1 MTTHTTTPTTT
12 PTTTHTPS
20 RTLPIRLL
28 NLVALIAVLII
39 NALATSGTING
50 TDTGELSDTW
60 TSLFTPAGYVF
71 SIWGLIY
78 TLLIAF
84 AIYQLLPSQRNNPR
98 LERLGSLFVLNS
110 LFNIS
115 WIFAWHYQLI
125 ALSQLL
131 MLGILTTLIVIHQR
145 LEIGT
150 SHLRRP
156 ERIALQLPF
165 SVYLGWITVATVA
178 NTAILLLDLGVTGG
192 QLAPLITVVVIAAA
206 AAIGYLVLRR
216 RADIAFGLV
225 LVWAFAG
232 IAAKQGPAEPLVTAG
247 ALVAAAFI
255 AALVV
260 LLVFRALRKRP
271 FNAASAATN

>member
-1 MTTHTTTPTTT
+1 MTSHTTPSA
-12 PTTTHTPS
+12 S
-20 RTLPIRLL
+20 RTPLPIRLL

-39 NALATSGTING
+39 NGLATSGTING
-50 TDTGELSDTW
+50 TDTGELSDAW
-60 TSLFTPAGYVF
+60 PSLFTPAGYVF

-78 TLLIAF
+78 TLLIVF

-98 LERLGSLFVLNS
+98 LERLGSMFVISS
-110 LFNIS
+110 LFNIG
-115 WIFAWHYQLI
+115 WILAWHYQLI
-125 ALSQLL
+125 GLSWLL
-131 MLGILTTLIVIHQR
+131 MLGILGTLIVIYQR

-150 SHLRRP
+150 SELRRS

-178 NTAILLLDLGVTGG
+178 NTAILLLDLGFTGG
-192 QLAPLITVVVIAAA
+192 QLAPLLTVVVIAAA

-232 IAAKQGPAEPLVTAG
+232 IAAKQGAAEPLVTAG

-255 AALVV
+255 AAFIALVI
-260 LLVFRALRKRP
+260 FQGLRKRP
-271 FNAASAATN
+271 LEAASAATS